1 VGHRIFIVE
10 DDPRLLRALSDL
22 LGNEGYG
29 VESAI
34 DGAAAVK
41 RAKVEHFDLML
52 LDVMLPSLGGFE
64 VCHQLREAG
73 IDTPILMLTA
83 RGQVDDKITGFKA
96 GADDYL
102 TKPFDMNELCV
113 RVEALIRRAS
123 RGQRIGS
130 MEYSF
135 GKVHVNF
142 RELTLERGGKTF
154 VLSEREARLLRYFIE
169 NRRKVISRDT
179 LLQEVWGYNSMAYTR
194 TVDVH
199 MVRLR
204 HKVEDDPKN
213 PQHIVTV
220 HGLGYRFDL

>member
-1 VGHRIFIVE
+1 MGQRIFIVE

-22 LGNEGYG
+22 LENEGYA
-29 VESAI
+29 VESAV
-34 DGAAAVK
+34 DGVVAVQ
-41 RAKVEHFDLML
+41 RATAEHFDLML

-64 VCHQLREAG
+64 VCHQLRQAG

-83 RGQVDDKITGFKA
+83 RGHVDDKITGFKA

-123 RGQRIGS
+123 RGHGA

-142 RELTLERGGKTF
+142 RELTLDRGGNTF
-154 VLSEREARLLRYFIE
+154 VLSEREGRLLRYLIE
-169 NRRKVISRDT
+169 NRGKVISRDT

-199 MVRLR
+199 IVRLR

-213 PQHIVTV
+213 PDYIITV

>member
-1 VGHRIFIVE
+1 VEHRIFIVE

-22 LGNEGYG
+22 LGNEGYA
-29 VESAI
+29 VESAV
-34 DGAAAVK
+34 DGAAAVQ
-41 RAKVEHFDLML
+41 RAKSEHFDLML
-52 LDVMLPSLGGFE
+52 LDVMLPSLSGFE
-64 VCHQLREAG
+64 VCDQLRQAG
-73 IDTPILMLTA
+73 IDIPILMLTA
-83 RGQVDDKITGFKA
+83 RGHVDDKITGFKA

-123 RGQRIGS
+123 RGQRIGA

-135 GKVHVNF
+135 GKVHIDF
-142 RELTLERGGKTF
+142 KELTLHRGGKTF
-154 VLSEREARLLRYFIE
+154 ALSEREGRMLRYLIE
-169 NRRKVISRDT
+169 NRGKVISRDT

-199 MVRLR
+199 IVRLR

-213 PQHIVTV
+213 PDYIITV